1 MTNTITKIFA
11 IAIVFILSGCAASYK
26 PIYPVS
32 LNYDSHQSEDGVE
45 LSYKYDVLRQNGNKK
60 YAKKEDKKGVKLVA
74 LKITNNTQSVVNIGK
89 NLTLYS
95 GNNQIRPM
103 EPMVIKE
110 SIKQIVPGYL
120 PYLLLT
126 FVNLTTTKEQN
137 GMTEQN
143 VIPIGLVL
151 GPGITVGNML
161 IAGDANTKLLDELRL
176 YNLIGRDIKPGETVY
191 GIIGVRDIGYSP
203 ITVEVT
209 E

>member
-89 NLTLYS
+89 T
-95 GNNQIRPM
+95 
-103 EPMVIKE
+103 
-110 SIKQIVPGYL
+110 
-120 PYLLLT
+120 
-126 FVNLTTTKEQN
+126 
-137 GMTEQN
+137 
-143 VIPIGLVL
+143 
-151 GPGITVGNML
+151 
-161 IAGDANTKLLDELRL
+161 
-176 YNLIGRDIKPGETVY
+176 
-191 GIIGVRDIGYSP
+191 
-203 ITVEVT
+203 
-209 E
+209 

>member
-60 YAKKEDKKGVKLVA
+60 YAKKEDKRGVKLVA

-137 GMTEQN
+137 GMIEQN

>member
-1 MTNTITKIFA
+1 MTNTITRLFT
-11 IAIVFILSGCAASYK
+11 IATAFILSGCAASYK
-26 PIYPVS
+26 SIYPVS
-32 LNYDSHQSEDGVE
+32 LNYDSHQSKNGVE

-60 YAKKEDKKGVKLVA
+60 YAKKENKKGVKLVA
-74 LKITNNTQSVVNIGK
+74 VKITNNSQSVVNIGK

-103 EPMVIKE
+103 EPLVIKE

-126 FVNLTTTKEQN
+126 FVNLTTTKSQN
-137 GMTEQN
+137 GTIEQN
-143 VIPIGLVL
+143 VIPVGLIL
-151 GPGITVGNML
+151 GPGITLGNML
-161 IAGDANTKLLDELRL
+161 IAGDANAKLLDELKL

-191 GIIGVRDIGYSP
+191 GIIGVRDMGYSP

>member
-137 GMTEQN
+137 GMIEQN

>member
-1 MTNTITKIFA
+1 MTNTITKIFT
-11 IAIVFILSGCAASYK
+11 IATIFILSGCAVSYK
-26 PIYPVS
+26 PIHPVS

-60 YAKKEDKKGVKLVA
+60 YAKKEDKRGVKLIA
-74 LKITNNTQSVVNIGK
+74 LKITNNSQSAVNLGK

-103 EPMVIKE
+103 EPMIIKE

-137 GMTEQN
+137 GIIEQN

-176 YNLIGRDIKPGETVY
+176 YNLIGKDIKPGETVY

-209 E
+209 K

>member
-1 MTNTITKIFA
+1 
-11 IAIVFILSGCAASYK
+11 
-26 PIYPVS
+26 
-32 LNYDSHQSEDGVE
+32 
-45 LSYKYDVLRQNGNKK
+45 
-60 YAKKEDKKGVKLVA
+60 
-74 LKITNNTQSVVNIGK
+74 
-89 NLTLYS
+89 
-95 GNNQIRPM
+95 
-103 EPMVIKE
+103 MVIKE

>member
-1 MTNTITKIFA
+1 MTNTITKLFT
-11 IAIVFILSGCAASYK
+11 IATAFILSGCAASYK

-32 LNYDSHQSEDGVE
+32 LNYDSHQSKNGVE

-60 YAKKEDKKGVKLVA
+60 YAKKENKKGVKLVA
-74 LKITNNTQSVVNIGK
+74 VKITNNSQSVVNIGK

-95 GNNQIRPM
+95 GNNQIIPM
-103 EPMVIKE
+103 EPLVIKE

-126 FVNLTTTKEQN
+126 FVNLTTTKSQN
-137 GMTEQN
+137 GTIEQN
-143 VIPIGLVL
+143 VIPVGLIL
-151 GPGITVGNML
+151 GPGITLGNML
-161 IAGDANTKLLDELRL
+161 IAGDANAKLLDELKL

-191 GIIGVRDIGYSP
+191 GIIGVRDMGYSP